1 MVPLNGQTPTFA
13 SRDSSERR
21 ALIGGVD
28 SDTRKASM
36 ACDYKV
42 CSSHWEQVQFLPNQ
56 FIEKTTRLP
65 LPEDRLSAVEWG
77 HGLPLCLYL
86 LKGFSM
92 LVLSRRPNEVIRI
105 GDDIKITVTKLR
117 DGRAWIGV
125 DAPKHIKVVREE
137 IRLAINTEA
146 TATDSDCD

>member
-1 MVPLNGQTPTFA
+1 M
-13 SRDSSERR
+13 
-21 ALIGGVD
+21 
-28 SDTRKASM
+28 TRKALRGALVKNVGDIDQRHGESR
-36 ACDYKV
+36 CNSCPISLLKKQLGYLSQRIGFLR
-42 CSSHWEQVQFLPNQ
+42 SSGGTKP
-56 FIEKTTRLP
+56 P
-65 LPEDRLSAVEWG
+65 
-77 HGLPLCLYL
+77 CLYL